1 MLNTVLVVC
10 IDQFFVFLAHLLQRG
25 QEVNHDVSGFEFRL
39 QVSYL
44 FFVFEDDFVEK
55 VELCL
60 YAKLGI
66 FGRLLFELVNE
77 GVDFCDFFLVLSF
90 FEEESV
96 FFKEEQVDPVE
107 AFEVVVGCVEE
118 LVVFVL
124 HDSL

>member
-1 MLNTVLVVC
+1 MLNTILVVC
-10 IDQFFVFLAHLLQRG
+10 IDQFFVFFAHLLQRS

-39 QVSYL
+39 KVSYL

-66 FGRLLFELVNE
+66 FGRLLFELIDK

-96 FFKEEQVDPVE
+96 FFEEKQVDSIE
-107 AFEVVVGCVEE
+107 AFEVVVSCV
-118 LVVFVL
+118 
-124 HDSL
+124 D